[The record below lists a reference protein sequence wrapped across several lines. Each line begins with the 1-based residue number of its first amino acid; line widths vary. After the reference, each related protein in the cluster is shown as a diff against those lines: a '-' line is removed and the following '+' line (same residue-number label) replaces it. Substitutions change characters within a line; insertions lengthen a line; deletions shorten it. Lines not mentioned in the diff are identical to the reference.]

1 MQGIYLAFQGC
12 EKNILKTLLSG
23 IDFSDYQFDV
33 GHFEARK
40 EFFLHPDWE
49 YLEHQRVIT
58 SDQAKKRLLEDED
71 DYERIENLSLCVR
84 NKATRK
90 KRIQTFKDLVDGHY
104 DLALKVVDHNT
115 VQVFSTREDVM
126 KKIMNNAKLID
137 LSVASIKPFERIDVS
152 TVVGL

>member
-58 SDQAKKRLLEDED
+58 SDQAKKRFLEDED
-71 DYERIENLSLCVR
+71 DYERIENL
-84 NKATRK
+84 
-90 KRIQTFKDLVDGHY
+90 
-104 DLALKVVDHNT
+104 
-115 VQVFSTREDVM
+115 
-126 KKIMNNAKLID
+126 
-137 LSVASIKPFERIDVS
+137 
-152 TVVGL
+152 

>member
-49 YLEHQRVIT
+49 YLEEQALIT
-58 SDQAKKRLLEDED
+58 SDEAKKRLLENEN
-71 DYERIENLSLCVR
+71 DYEVIENLSLLVR
-84 NKATRK
+84 NKTTRK
-90 KRIQTFKDLVDGHY
+90 KKIQTFKDLVDGDY
-104 DLALKVVDHNT
+104 EIALKVIDHSV
-115 VQVFSTREDVM
+115 VQVFSTKESVL
-126 KKIMNNAKLID
+126 KKIMCNVKGFDAPL
-137 LSVASIKPFERIDVS
+137 ASIRPFEHVELNTLIGV
-152 TVVGL
+152 

>member
-23 IDFSDYQFDV
+23 IDFSDYHFDV

-49 YLEHQRVIT
+49 YLENQRVIT
-58 SDQAKKRLLEDED
+58 SDQAKKRLLEDD
-71 DYERIENLSLCVR
+71 NDYERIENLSLCVR
-84 NKATRK
+84 NKTTRK

-104 DLALKVVDHNT
+104 DLALKVVDYNT
-115 VQVFSTREDVM
+115 VQVFSTRDDVM
-126 KKIMNNAKLID
+126 KAIMKNAKKVD
-137 LSVASIKPFERIDVS
+137 FPVTSIRPFERIDFS

>member
-49 YLEHQRVIT
+49 YLENERTVT

-71 DYERIENLSLCVR
+71 DYERIENLSLYVR
-84 NKATRK
+84 NKTTRK
-90 KRIQTFKDLVDGHY
+90 KRIQTFKDLVDGNY
-104 DLALKVVDHNT
+104 DLALKVVDRNV
-115 VQVFSTREDVM
+115 VQVYSTRDDVM
-126 KKIMNNAKLID
+126 KKIMNNVKRID
-137 LSVASIKPFERIDVS
+137 LSIATIRPFEQIDFG
-152 TVVGL
+152 TVLGL